1 MIYKKHVLSVAVSSI
16 IFSAGAYAQ
25 DEQQAVTGQST
36 PVLSQSPTQTV
47 IAEAAISAQS
57 LETGAATDSA
67 VVDTTTTVVNS
78 EAPSPSVDSALVQSN
93 SDQTVATNTLIP
105 NQSQNQA
112 ANQAKA
118 QPDTKTL
125 ETIVVTGV
133 RGGTARTVTNS
144 PVPIDIIK
152 GSQLLATGKGSL
164 RDALG
169 TVLPSFNVAT
179 INGGGTTY
187 LVRSPSMRGLSGD
200 QVLVLINGKRRHNT
214 ALLNDQARIGTAAVP
229 VDLDL
234 IPTIAIERV
243 EILRDGAAAQYGSD
257 AIAGVINIIL
267 KKDDHGGESQTYL
280 GQHYE
285 GDGEI
290 GKQSLHLA
298 TALGQDGGFAN
309 FSLEVRK
316 QEEWDRAKSVIPS
329 LYNKSYPT
337 LANDPR
343 QTRTTGWG
351 QEYGLGADTSYL
363 SAYNLELPL
372 NDSSQFYSFGTLSYR
387 DALKTLG
394 HREPNDLTALPGVAN
409 APYPEGPQ
417 ARRLLEELDYQLA
430 AGLKTELG
438 DWTADLSS
446 SYSKDDGELRT
457 DHNANLSYGL
467 GGAQEFLLNTQAF
480 EQWTTNLDLS
490 RSFDL
495 GLYKPVQA
503 STGLEYRWEQFE
515 VGAGE
520 PLSYSWGDWVIPS
533 GPYAGKRPEPGLIS
547 VAGVTPAD
555 SGSLDRNVYAGYVD
569 FNFPVTQKW
578 DVGLAGRYEKYDQGV
593 GDTTSGKL
601 STRYE
606 FLPDYAFR
614 AAISNGFRAPSVA
627 QTLFAST
634 NTATTFENGQQVR
647 NITKQLRVDSPEAR
661 ALGATPLQPETSTN
675 FSVGFTAKPTPRIN
689 ISIDAYQIDIDD
701 RIVKTGLLRGAEVQK
716 ILQENGLN
724 SNLQAARYYTN
735 ALDTRTRGIDVVA
748 EYQQPLDELNV
759 DWLAGQVRWSLAY
772 NHNSTDIQRIADTP
786 EALTR
791 LGSSYKLF
799 DSQSQLDITSAT
811 PKDKLILG
819 ANYSLNDWWLNL
831 QLTSYGDYTEAGGTP
846 KDDRTYSA
854 NWITNLE
861 IGKRFDNGLSL
872 AVGASNLFDIY
883 PDEIGIKGWAGTYYY
898 GMFSPYGLSGGFY
911 YGRLNYKF

>member
-1 MIYKKHVLSVAVSSI
+1 MIYKKHVLSLAISSLI
-16 IFSAGAYAQ
+16 YSVGVYAQ
-25 DEQQAVTGQST
+25 DEPEQVGTNAAAT
-36 PVLSQSPTQTV
+36 P
-47 IAEAAISAQS
+47 I
-57 LETGAATDSA
+57 ETGSSP
-67 VVDTTTTVVNS
+67 VDVAS
-78 EAPSPSVDSALVQSN
+78 SN
-93 SDQTVATNTLIP
+93 V
-105 NQSQNQA
+105 
-112 ANQAKA
+112 
-118 QPDTKTL
+118 QPDAKTL
-125 ETIVVTGV
+125 DTIVVTGV
-133 RGGTARTVTNS
+133 RGGTARTVTTS

-152 GSQLLATGKGSL
+152 GSQLLSTGKGSL

-179 INGGGTTY
+179 INGGGATY

-200 QVLVLINGKRRHNT
+200 QVLVLVNGKRRHNT

-234 IPTIAIERV
+234 IPTIAIDRV

-267 KKDDHGGESQTYL
+267 KKDDHGGETQTYL
-280 GQHYE
+280 GQHYK

-290 GKQSLHLA
+290 GKQSLHVA
-298 TALGQDGGFAN
+298 TELGKNGGFAN
-309 FSLEVRK
+309 FSLEARK
-316 QEEWDRAKSVIPS
+316 QEEWDRAKHVIPS
-329 LYNKSYPT
+329 LYNKTYPT

-343 QTRTTGWG
+343 NTRTTGWG
-351 QEYGLGADTSYL
+351 QEYGLGGDTSYT
-363 SAYNLELPL
+363 SAYNLELPV
-372 NDSSQFYSFGTLSYR
+372 DTTTSFYSFGTLSYR

-430 AGLKTELG
+430 AGINTELG
-438 DWTADLSS
+438 GWRTDLST
-446 SYSKDDGELRT
+446 SYSKDDAELRT
-457 DHNANLSYGL
+457 DHNANLSYGID
-467 GGAQEFLLNTQAF
+467 GKHQFLLNTQAF
-480 EQWTTNLDLS
+480 AQWTTNLDFS
-490 RSFDL
+490 RGFEL
-495 GLYKPVQA
+495 GLYKPVQV
-503 STGLEYRWEQFE
+503 SSGLEYRWEKFK

-520 PLSYSWGDWVIPS
+520 PLSYSWGDWVIPT

-555 SGSLDRNVYAGYVD
+555 AASLDRNVYAGYLD
-569 FNFPVTQKW
+569 FNFPIVKNW
-578 DVGLAGRYEKYDQGV
+578 DVGLAGRYEKYDKGV

-606 FLPDYAFR
+606 FLPNYAFR
-614 AAISNGFRAPSVA
+614 AAVSNGFRAPSVA
-627 QTLFAST
+627 QSLFSST

-661 ALGATPLQPETSTN
+661 ALGATILKPETSTN
-675 FSVGFTAKPTPRIN
+675 YSLGFTARPTPKIN

-701 RIVKTGLLRGAEVQK
+701 RIVKTGLLRGLSIQK

-735 ALDTRTRGIDVVA
+735 AVDTRTRGIDVVA
-748 EYQQPLDELNV
+748 DYQQTLDDFNIN
-759 DWLAGQVRWSLAY
+759 WLAGQLKWSLAY
-772 NHNSTDIQRIADTP
+772 NHNSTDIQRIANTP
-786 EALTR
+786 DALAR
-791 LGSSYKLF
+791 LGSTYKLF
-799 DSQSQLDITSAT
+799 DSQSQLDITKAT

-819 ANYSLNDWWLNL
+819 ANYNLNNWWVNV
-831 QLTSYGDYTEAGGTP
+831 QLARYGEYTEAGGTP
-846 KDDRTYSA
+846 KDDRTYGPQ
-854 NWITNLE
+854 WITDLE
-861 IGKRFDNGLSL
+861 VGKRFDHGLSL
-872 AVGASNLFDIY
+872 AIGANNLFNVY
-883 PDEIGIKGWAGTYYY
+883 PDEIGVKGWAGTYAY